1 MGGRGRGAYYKAKYG
16 RGGWA
21 RNGGSDHN
29 NRDYNNR
36 PSNNAR
42 VGGSLYDAMCSCDGK
57 GYGAYKDLKG
67 KWTVNHGRLQC
78 DIYIDN
84 VQADPFAPPSRMRVR
99 IDSDQVGYP
108 DNWTS
113 NKIRV
118 TALCDY
124 IARRMWNMLNSGQG
138 SYIQDCYMM
147 TWVFIDCYY
156 VMCVL

>member
-21 RNGGSDHN
+21 RNGGTEQN
-29 NRDYNNR
+29 NRDNYDNR
-36 PSNNAR
+36 GSR
-42 VGGSLYDAMCSCDGK
+42 DVRMSDSLYDALCHCDGK

-67 KWTVNHGRLQC
+67 RWTVTHGRVSC

-99 IDSDQVGYP
+99 LNSDQVQYP
-108 DNWTS
+108 GTWTS

-124 IARRMWNMLNSGQG
+124 IARRMWTMLNSGQG
-138 SYIQDCYMM
+138 Y
-147 TWVFIDCYY
+147 
-156 VMCVL
+156 